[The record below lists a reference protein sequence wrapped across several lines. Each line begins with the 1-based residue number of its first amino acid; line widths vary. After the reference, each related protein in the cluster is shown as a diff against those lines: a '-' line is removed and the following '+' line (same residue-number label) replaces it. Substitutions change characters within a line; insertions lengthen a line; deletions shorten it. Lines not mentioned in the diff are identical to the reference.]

1 MLKAQTVRLTNG
13 ETLED
18 VTIVLIDEGISVI
31 SDDTIRHIYHQGI
44 LELVFS
50 DPAAVHFMKGR
61 NLAHWARDVEETREI
76 LEDFDFEFGELE
88 QFLKEQFVKEEQHP
102 PTETLM
108 RSDFSGKHFR
118 AGSRNIATAWNYNH
132 SKHCFIHGQS
142 FRIRRQIGGSRG
154 TIRPFA

>member
-1 MLKAQTVRLTNG
+1 MLKAETVRLTNG

-31 SDDTIRHIYHQGI
+31 SDDNIRHIYHQGI
-44 LELVFS
+44 LEVVFS

-88 QFLKEQFVKEEQHP
+88 QFLKEQFVKEEEKP
-102 PTETLM
+102 
-108 RSDFSGKHFR
+108 
-118 AGSRNIATAWNYNH
+118 ASRDPYAE
-132 SKHCFIHGQS
+132 
-142 FRIRRQIGGSRG
+142 
-154 TIRPFA
+154 

>member
-88 QFLKEQFVKEEQHP
+88 QFLKEQFVKEEQKP
-102 PTETLM
+102 ANRDPYAE
-108 RSDFSGKHFR
+108 
-118 AGSRNIATAWNYNH
+118 
-132 SKHCFIHGQS
+132 
-142 FRIRRQIGGSRG
+142 
-154 TIRPFA
+154 